1 MIDKKSIIKF
11 IILLGIIGGA
21 FVTFRYT
28 SLSQYSKKDTLLSL
42 LTQLRAHWWGPI
54 GFILFMVLD
63 VFNKYDQE
71 YDEWFE
77 THNWVYNSE
86 LEAVRKLIPET
97 GTGIEIG
104 VGTGRFS
111 IPLGIKVGVEPAKA
125 MAEIARKRGI
135 HVYEAKAEH
144 LPFQDNSFDFA
155 LMVTILCFLQN
166 PLQALQEIKR
176 ILKPHGKIIIG
187 MLDEDSPLGKTCGE
201 KRKESKFYE
210 DARFYPVNQVLDWL
224 KKLKFDNLQT
234 VQTIF
239 KNPGKIQSLE
249 LIEEG
254 FGKGLFVVIS
264 AEAIE

>member
-1 MIDKKSIIKF
+1 MN
-11 IILLGIIGGA
+11 A
-21 FVTFRYT
+21 FEEASV
-28 SLSQYSKKDTLLSL
+28 
-42 LTQLRAHWWGPI
+42 
-54 GFILFMVLD
+54 
-63 VFNKYDQE
+63 E

-77 THNWVYNSE
+77 AHKWVYQSE
-86 LEAVRKLIPET
+86 IEAVRKFIHET
-97 GTGIEIG
+97 GEGIEIG

-111 IPLGIKVGVEPAKA
+111 VPLGIKVGVEPART

-187 MLDEDSPLGKTCGE
+187 MLDEECPLGKHYRE
-201 KRKESKFYE
+201 KTKKSK
-210 DARFYPVNQVLDWL
+210 FYPVNQVLAWL
-224 KKLKFDNLQT
+224 KDFKFAKFKI

-239 KNPGKIQSLE
+239 KNPGEIQSLE
-249 LIEEG
+249 PVEEG
-254 FGKGLFVVIS
+254 FGKGLFVVIL
-264 AEAIE
+264 AEITK